1 MLQLRHLA
9 FASSLLVA
17 APAAH
22 AAAMAMPRQDTP
34 IMKVVDRLSN
44 PMPSQDVGPGG
55 DQSTRPDGISP
66 DRLPPS
72 GEMVPQGDN
81 GGDSPEVMR
90 PDEMP
95 QDGADAPRPPS
106 GDKDNGQNALPRD
119 EDDGN

>member
-9 FASSLLVA
+9 FASSLLIT

-22 AAAMAMPRQDTP
+22 AAAMVPPRQDTP
-34 IMKVVDRLSN
+34 FMKVVDRPAN
-44 PMPSQDVGPGG
+44 PVPSQDVGPGE
-55 DQSTRPDGISP
+55 STQPDGASP
-66 DRLPPS
+66 DVLPPS

-95 QDGADAPRPPS
+95 QDGADAPRSPS
-106 GDKDNGQNALPRD
+106 GDQ
-119 EDDGN
+119 DDGN